1 MGRSPAVAVPGGPVT
16 LAYRGALSACLRIRP
31 PIPTPRRWRS
41 RIHPGHRWPPRDQ
54 QRQRGLR
61 RAARWICQHSPG
73 FRLAVSIEG
82 SRSYD
87 VGPARPIAAAGLVV
101 IHCEQPTRKQRRGK
115 GKSDTID
122 AHLAVV
128 TALQLDVNRLPTPRA
143 DGDREALRIAQRP
156 PRAHD
161 RHHRA
166 DQSTT
171 RPLSGDDDA
180 GRQDLPQCAHRGH
193 PGQPDPAPR
202 ATRRRPR
209 ARAPSHHRRSAFPGQ
224 EKSGIS

>member
-1 MGRSPAVAVPGGPVT
+1 VLG
-16 LAYRGALSACLRIRP
+16 
-31 PIPTPRRWRS
+31 
-41 RIHPGHRWPPRDQ
+41 
-54 QRQRGLR
+54 
-61 RAARWICQHSPG
+61 WICQHSLG

-180 GRQDLPQCAHRGH
+180 GRQTSRNALTEATLASQTSL
-193 PGQPDPAPR
+193 
-202 ATRRRPR
+202 TRRRGPR
-209 ARAPSHHRRSAFPGQ
+209 DADREHVRHPTTAGPHSQAGEVGHLV
-224 EKSGIS
+224 I